1 MEINKPPPHDVILD
15 HYTPEC
21 PICKGVLLPER
32 VKELEDANDVLSAK
46 LALAEGGTVE
56 YQVDVAK
63 TVPSVTYEDL
73 QAEVADL
80 KKALVSSQTK
90 FDKWRDLYKQ
100 QADNR
105 KPGLSIATGIRWM
118 GSSHEI

>member
-46 LALAEGGTVE
+46 LALAEGGAVE
-56 YQVDVAK
+56 SQVDVAK

-73 QAEVADL
+73 QAEVERLRA
-80 KKALVSSQTK
+80 AL
-90 FDKWRDLYKQ
+90 DHWRDLYQAASRQ
-100 QADNR
+100 QET
-105 KPGLSIATGIRWM
+105 GLEYRNWYPMDGKKS
-118 GSSHEI
+118 

>member
-1 MEINKPPPHDVILD
+1 VESNKPPPHDVIPD

-21 PICKGVLLPER
+21 PICKGILLPER

-46 LALAEGGTVE
+46 LALAEGGAVE

-73 QAEVADL
+73 QAKIKEL
-80 KKALVSSQTK
+80 EKASDQ
-90 FDKWRDLYKQ
+90 WRDLYQ
-100 QADNR
+100 EASLARAWVTGTNCLGET
-105 KPGLSIATGIRWM
+105 GLEYRNWRQ
-118 GSSHEI
+118 EDV